1 MKRIELSE
9 TMLSNDNIF
18 KSLIENEIDD
28 TVSSAENEK
37 DMFDTVFADI
47 DEDTNFNKLIKPL
60 DADIAVA
67 VQNQMEDPKDVKIVV
82 KRDEDGEKEAFITV
96 EEFANFCKFS
106 GLSVKEAAEKICDE
120 CDEEEIPDDKLNI
133 VVHSGL
139 DTASTDAT
147 SQFVKCVI
155 SNGLNVCSNVT
166 PPTEEAVTEGSWS
179 NSTDIDKEKKW
190 YKEFLARVSKNNSE
204 SDEEVKAR
212 ISALKT
218 CVARMEK
225 CLDDFKKYKNGKGPL
240 KGDSFKDHAEWSFK
254 YIVPTSVFYR
264 LAKYP
269 KVGIGEL
276 VLKIGNLAT
285 MILGTAGMIA
295 LSDYFKINFNVN
307 PVVPVV
313 IGANLYGIERDY
325 ENMLTTQIKE
335 TNNAIEYLEST
346 LKQKD

>member
-1 MKRIELSE
+1 MTKVVFNEN
-9 TMLSNDNIF
+9 MLSNTDVF
-18 KSLIENEIDD
+18 KSLVEDASECGD
-28 TVSSAENEK
+28 V
-37 DMFDTVFADI
+37 FDTVFTSTDEEEFAQTIGDVDHIVADAVK
-47 DEDTNFNKLIKPL
+47 DQMRDASDIK
-60 DADIAVA
+60 AV
-67 VQNQMEDPKDVKIVV
+67 
-82 KRDEDGEKEAFITV
+82 ITSKNECYITI
-96 EEFANFCKFS
+96 EEFANFCKYAK
-106 GLSVKEAAEKICDE
+106 LTPVEAIQRICEEVSDDE
-120 CDEEEIPDDKLNI
+120 ITVTDSNVNI
-133 VVHSGL
+133 VISSGF
-139 DTASTDAT
+139 DKCSNNE
-147 SQFVKCVI
+147 FVRHLVT
-155 SNGLNVCSNVT
+155 NGINVCQPKKNDDT
-166 PPTEEAVTEGSWS
+166 EAVQEGSWS

-212 ISALKT
+212 IAALKT

-285 MILGTAGMIA
+285 MILGTAGMMA
-295 LSDYFKINFNVN
+295 LSDYFKIKFNVN